1 MIYTVECSF
10 ADPGSEAEWNDFYS
24 LEKLPALI
32 SVSGLQTSQRFKSLS
47 AGCPV
52 YLAMHSIDGL
62 AVLEDDEYRQKG
74 GGNFARWQQHITD
87 WHRNLYNGL
96 ERAPALGEG
105 DHLIVSAVGPEPLIE
120 MGLEPDLMRA
130 VALDKFPESRWLA
143 KLDSA
148 IGLSVETLPKDVHLY
163 APMTAQLTSGNGAM
177 PRTQGQTGM
186 PNLRLDEAIKRHT
199 GLTARI
205 RCFGYPAPAIYARN

>member
-10 ADPGSEAEWNDFYS
+10 SNSASEAEWNDFYS

-32 SVSGLQTSQRFKSLS
+32 SVSGFHTSQRFKALS

-62 AVLEDDEYRQKG
+62 AVLEGDEYRQKG

-87 WHRNLYNGL
+87 WHRNLYGGL
-96 ERAPALGEG
+96 ERAPAIGEG

-120 MGLEPDLMRA
+120 MGLTPDRMRA
-130 VALDKFPESRWLA
+130 VALEKFPENRWLA
-143 KLDSA
+143 KLDSS
-148 IGLSVETLPKDVHLY
+148 ISLSVEALPKDVHLY
-163 APMTAQLTSGNGAM
+163 APMTAQLTSGSGAV
-177 PRTQGQTGM
+177 PQTQGQY
-186 PNLRLDEAIKRHT
+186 RH
-199 GLTARI
+199 A
-205 RCFGYPAPAIYARN
+205 